1 MTAKI
6 KLNAA
11 SGGGSF
17 SLQAPSSSS
26 NNRVFTIPDEAD
38 ATLLTSNTSTGKILQ
53 VVSTTKQDT
62 FSIQGVNSGGS
73 YAAITGLSAAITP
86 SSLSNKILITCSLT
100 VAHTVARYQ
109 ANFRLYK
116 AGSHLTGASGTATSN
131 REAVWMNFK
140 QNDVVSDREIIFNQ
154 YLDTAGGTS
163 SITYQIYVKV
173 EDGSGS
179 PNKYLHLNTNGD
191 DNDNWYNGRAS
202 STITLMEIAA

>member
-1 MTAKI
+1 MSRIIVDSIRNSSAGSDGIT
-6 KLNAA
+6 LA
-11 SGGGSF
+11 SNGKVTF
-17 SLQAPSSSS
+17 P
-26 NNRVFTIPDEAD
+26 NN
-38 ATLLTSNTSTGKILQ
+38 TGNILQ
-53 VVSTTKQDT
+53 VVSTTKQDV
-62 FSIQGVNSGGS
+62 FSIEGVNSGGS

-86 SSLSNKILITCSLT
+86 SSSSNKILITCSLT
-100 VAHTVARYQ
+100 VGHSVARYQ
-109 ANFRLYK
+109 TNFRLYK
-116 AGSHLTGASGTATSN
+116 AGSHLTGASGTATGN

-140 QNDVVSDREIIFNQ
+140 QNDVTADREILSNQ

-179 PNKYLHLNTNGD
+179 KIFRLNTGGD

>member
-1 MTAKI
+1 MATLNTTNI
-6 KLNAA
+6 KHA
-11 SGGGSF
+11 
-17 SLQAPSSSS
+17 SSSS
-26 NNRVFTIPDEAD
+26 NNIVLASDGKVTFPQ
-38 ATLLTSNTSTGKILQ
+38 NTGNILQ
-53 VVSTTKQDT
+53 VVSTTKQDV

-73 YAAITGLSAAITP
+73 YAAITGLSAAIPP
-86 SSLSNKILITCSLT
+86 SSSSNKIFITCSLA

-109 ANFRLYK
+109 TNLRLYK
-116 AGSHLTGASGTATSN
+116 AGSHLTGASGTAASN

-140 QNDVVSDREIIFNQ
+140 QNDVVSDREIISNQ

-179 PNKYLHLNTNGD
+179 PNKFFHLNTNGD